1 MQRPNI
7 DLDTAIADVESRY
20 ITANPKSRE
29 RFESAR
35 GVMPVG
41 NTRTTLHYD
50 PFPVTLV
57 RGEGAR
63 LHDLDGHE
71 YIDFIGE
78 YTAGLYGHSEP
89 AIIAA
94 IKEALECGLV
104 LGGPNLYEAR
114 LAELMCQRF
123 PAVEQVR
130 FCNSGTE
137 ANIMNLC
144 LSRVV
149 TKRAA
154 IMAFN
159 GGYHGGVLAFA
170 GGGSPINAPFETVIG
185 SYNEVEAT
193 RELMA
198 QNAGHLAAVIVE
210 PMTGAGGCIEA
221 SLEFLTMLREETARH
236 GIVLIFD
243 EVMTS
248 RLAPGGLH
256 EATGVMPDLVSFGKY
271 LGGGVSFGA
280 FGGRA
285 ELMAV
290 LDPTS
295 PTGLPHSGTYNNNV
309 LTMAAGIAG
318 LEKVYTPE
326 AVRRLNGTGDRLR
339 QDLQGIA
346 VAMDVP
352 LTVCGRG
359 SMLCIHFLR
368 GPIRNPVEATKASAA
383 ARKLFHLDM
392 NLRGFY
398 MARRG
403 FMALCLPLTDADYAA
418 FRDAFKDFL
427 AENRATV
434 IAAIEGAAGGQRPG

>member
-7 DLDTAIADVESRY
+7 DLDTAVADVESRY
-20 ITANPKSRE
+20 IAANPKSRE

-35 GVMPVG
+35 GVMPGG

-94 IKEALECGLV
+94 IKEALERGLV
-104 LGGPNLYEAR
+104 LGGPNTYEAR

-137 ANIMNLC
+137 ANMMNLC

-185 SYNEVEAT
+185 SYNELDAT
-193 RELMA
+193 RGLMA
-198 QNAGHLAAVIVE
+198 QNAGRLAAVIVE
-210 PMTGAGGCIEA
+210 PMTGSGGCIEA

-285 ELMAV
+285 DLMAV

-295 PTGLPHSGTYNNNV
+295 PTALPHSGTYNNNV

-318 LEKVYTPE
+318 LEQVYTAD
-326 AVRRLNGTGDRLR
+326 AVAKLNGVGDRLR

-346 VAMDVP
+346 DAMGVP

-359 SMLCIHFLR
+359 SMLCIHFLS
-368 GPIRNPVEATKASAA
+368 GPIRNPVDATKASAA

-403 FMALCLPLTDADYAA
+403 FMALCLPLTDADCAA

-434 IAAIEGAAGGQRPG
+434 IAAIEGAAGAQRPG

>member
-7 DLDTAIADVESRY
+7 DLDTAVADVETRY
-20 ITANPKSRE
+20 IAANPKSRE

-35 GVMPVG
+35 GVMPGG

-94 IKEALECGLV
+94 IKEALDRGLV
-104 LGGPNLYEAR
+104 LGGPNTYEAR

-137 ANIMNLC
+137 ANMMSLC
-144 LSRVV
+144 LSRAA

-185 SYNEVEAT
+185 SYNDVEGT
-193 RELMA
+193 RSLIG
-198 QNAGHLAAVIVE
+198 QNAQRLAAVVIE
-210 PMTGAGGCIEA
+210 PLTGAGGCIEA

-285 ELMAV
+285 DLMAV

-318 LEKVYTPE
+318 LEQVYTPD
-326 AVRRLNGTGDRLR
+326 AVVRLNRSGDRLR
-339 QDLQGIA
+339 QDIQTIA
-346 VAMDVP
+346 DAKDVP

-359 SMLCIHFLR
+359 SMLCIHFRR
-368 GPIRNPVEATKASAA
+368 GPIDNPVEAAKAPAA

-403 FMALCLPLTDADYAA
+403 FIALCLPLTNADYAA
-418 FRDAFKDFL
+418 FRDAFENFL
-427 AENRATV
+427 TENRAV
-434 IAAIEGAAGGQRPG
+434 VVDAINAYGNGLRLN